1 MSLEGRQLGRYRLVN
16 LIGSGNMGEVYLAD
30 DTQLNRQVAI
40 KLMRSE
46 GSAYPNA
53 EDVKEAAR
61 LFQREA
67 KAIAAL
73 DHPHILP
80 LYDYGE
86 QAADGT
92 PMTYMVMPLRNEGSL
107 ATWLQQRGTAN
118 LLSFDDVGYFVR
130 QAADALQYA
139 HNHQITHQ
147 DVKPSNFLIR
157 QYNSEQRLPDLQLA
171 DFGLAKFSTG
181 TANSSRA
188 IRGTPAYMAPEQWSG
203 TPVQAS
209 DQYSLA
215 IMAYELLT
223 GRVPFQGT
231 LGNLMYKHLQE
242 QPQAPSMLNPR
253 LSPDVDAVFRIALA
267 KQPGARFANV
277 SAFAEALRQALRLDP
292 TGAKATGTDPTLR
305 NIPPPPS
312 GNDIHSSLT
321 ITIEEAQR
329 GAHRELTLPNGRHIS
344 IVVPPD
350 VFNGQVLRL
359 EGLGQSSPYGGSA
372 GALLLSIAI
381 SEMGTLPVISQQE
394 ELAKTLAVA
403 PSPLPSSYDTSSA
416 SRSRRSFP
424 ARGAIM
430 LLVLLLVIVLVGGG
444 FLYFTKVNAS
454 NTHLPPTGNSPL
466 TPQPTSTQ
474 SSAATPQPTATT
486 GVTPV
491 PQPTDTPPVQ
501 TGASNPYTHS
511 GSLAL
516 NDALTSNNLNW
527 DTGTNNHN
535 ASCQFTSQGFE
546 VIQPAQSF
554 FHGCIAKNTDFTN
567 FVYEVQMNMISGD
580 YAGIIFCADKSQGT
594 YYFFYIKPDGSYQ
607 LQIYSNDQL
616 LRTLTSGSSS
626 AITTGL
632 PSNNLLAVVVQ
643 NGTISLY
650 VNETSIATVNDATY
664 THGQIG
670 VFTGNDTNSADTIFS
685 NIRVWQL

>member
-1 MSLEGRQLGRYRLVN
+1 MSLAGIQLGRYRLVN
-16 LIGSGNMGEVYLAD
+16 LIGSGNMGEVYLAE

-46 GSAYPNA
+46 VSAYPNA

-92 PMTYMVMPLRNEGSL
+92 PMTYMVMPLRKEGSL

-118 LLSFDDVGYFVR
+118 LLSFDEVGYFVR
-130 QAADALQYA
+130 QAADALQHA
-139 HNHQITHQ
+139 HNFQITHQ

-157 QYNSEQRLPDLQLA
+157 QYNSEHRLPDLQLA

-181 TANSSRA
+181 TANSSHA

-231 LGNLMYKHLQE
+231 MGNLMYKHLQE
-242 QPQAPSMLNPR
+242 LPQAPSALNPQ
-253 LSPDVDAVFRIALA
+253 LSPDVDAVFRVALA

-277 SAFAEALRQALRLDP
+277 SAFAEALRQALGLQP
-292 TGAKATGTDPTLR
+292 TGAKATSTDPTLR
-305 NIPPPPS
+305 HIPPPPS

-321 ITIEEAQR
+321 ITMEEAQR
-329 GAHRELTLPNGRHIS
+329 GTHRELTLPDGRHIS
-344 IVVPPD
+344 IAVPPD
-350 VFNGQVLRL
+350 AFNGQVLRL

-381 SEMGTLPVISQQE
+381 SEIGTLPVISQQE
-394 ELAKTLAVA
+394 ELAKTLAVSS
-403 PSPLPSSYDTSSA
+403 SPPLSSYDTSSA

-424 ARGAIM
+424 ASGAIV
-430 LLVLLLVIVLVGGG
+430 LLALLLVIVLGGGG

-454 NTHLPPTGNSPL
+454 NTHQSNTGTGNLLL
-466 TPQPTSTQ
+466 TPQHTSTPNQ
-474 SSAATPQPTATT
+474 VATPTATVTT
-486 GVTPV
+486 GVTPTAQV
-491 PQPTDTPPVQ
+491 R
-501 TGASNPYTHS
+501 AANPYTS
-511 GSLAL
+511 GGSLVL
-516 NDALTSNNLNW
+516 NDGLTSNNLNW

-535 ASCQFTSQGFE
+535 ASCQFTSQGYE
-546 VIQPAQSF
+546 VTQPAQSF
-554 FHGCIAKNTDFTN
+554 FHGCIAKNTNFSN

-607 LQIYSNDQL
+607 LQVYSGDQF

-664 THGQIG
+664 TQGQIG
-670 VFTGNDTNSADTIFS
+670 VFTGNDINTAETIFS
-685 NIRVWQL
+685 NVRVWQL